1 MSETLSKAK
10 RNIMASLSE
19 RKMRRRHGLFMIEGR
34 KSVEDIIFRYPER
47 FEIEWIAAS
56 GEWIAENL
64 QRYISPGVIKTSKI
78 FEASAADLCSV
89 SSLSTPADVI
99 AVCRIPDPSPIPERL
114 PKELYLLLD
123 GVQDPGNVGTII
135 RTAHW
140 FGIRDIFLTR
150 TSADVFN
157 PKVIQ
162 SSMGSLA
169 AVETHYIDAEALIE
183 NNPELPLIG
192 LLLEGENIFT
202 STLPDAGIIVM
213 GNEGNGISGQ
223 LRRRITLPLTIPPT
237 NPANHSES
245 LNVAIATAIT
255 LALFR
260 R

>member
-1 MSETLSKAK
+1 MV
-10 RNIMASLSE
+10 SLSE

-34 KSVEDIIFRYPER
+34 KSVEDILFRYPGR
-47 FEIEWIAAS
+47 FEIAWIAAS
-56 GEWIAENL
+56 EEWIDENFK
-64 QRYISPGVIKTSKI
+64 RYLSRGAISDSNF
-78 FEASAADLCSV
+78 FEASAADLRSI

-99 AVCRIPDPSPIPERL
+99 AVCRIPEPSPLPEKL
-114 PKELYLLLD
+114 PKDLYLLLD

-140 FGIRDIFLTR
+140 FGIYHILMTK

-169 AVETHYIDAEALIE
+169 AVEVHYIDAEDLIE
-183 NNPELPLIG
+183 QNPDLPLIG

-202 STLPDAGIIVM
+202 STFPDAGIILM
-213 GNEGNGISGQ
+213 GNEGNGISEQ

-237 NPANHSES
+237 DPANHSES

-260 R
+260 K